1 MFTLQRYLLKVW
13 ETSSCFTVSS
23 CLYLPKVR
31 GAFISDGGCVQG
43 PWLPY
48 RMKQGTWCQH
58 QPQPDLWAHLLH
70 QPGTWVTSCPCVW
83 AAWPWEMQQWP
94 FPGEWTLFLM
104 GVKQLERACP
114 PSHCLV
120 SLCGCHMGSVREKIS
135 VTGLPLPWQAILQ
148 LGLVGNL
155 HTALP
160 RTGADPTQMAQGKGG
175 RMCLNAKPNSHPPLH
190 VVLHKFYMKRSWEKT
205 LNITLLEKN
214 YFDLSQGALA
224 ERTEY
229 ISAPSVI
236 HICLSAGFSSKWKR
250 S

>member
-31 GAFISDGGCVQG
+31 GAFMSDGGCVQG
-43 PWLPY
+43 PWLAY

-148 LGLVGNL
+148 LGL
-155 HTALP
+155 
-160 RTGADPTQMAQGKGG
+160 R
-175 RMCLNAKPNSHPPLH
+175 RKPSHCSTPN
-190 VVLHKFYMKRSWEKT
+190 RSWPTTDGSRQRGQNVFKC
-205 LNITLLEKN
+205 KA
-214 YFDLSQGALA
+214 QLA
-224 ERTEY
+224 SPTSRCAT
-229 ISAPSVI
+229 
-236 HICLSAGFSSKWKR
+236 
-250 S
+250 